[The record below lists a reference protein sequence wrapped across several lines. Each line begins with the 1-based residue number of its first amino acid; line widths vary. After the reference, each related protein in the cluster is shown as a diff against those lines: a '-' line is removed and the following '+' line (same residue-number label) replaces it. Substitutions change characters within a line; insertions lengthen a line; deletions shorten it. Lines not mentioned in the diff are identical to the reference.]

1 MEAAIL
7 ATVMR
12 RGWVAGC
19 LLAGWLVGCRQVTP
33 PAPVPTPTPPA
44 VPGDEVSLEHG
55 FLTAHVA
62 VPPGS
67 AERRPA
73 VIAPPADHEALLA
86 AGIIAV
92 SYHVH
97 WEFLRA
103 FAPPEPVGNE
113 KRVGVWL
120 LASPTP
126 KTIGKSYLTF
136 VTYDA
141 NEAIPKLLDYLATRP
156 DVDPARTG
164 ISGTSTSGFAA
175 LQATAVDRRL
185 VGSTVVS
192 ACGDYHRF
200 LQLSNL
206 AMNGHPLDL
215 DPDYDAWLRS
225 QEPIRHPERL
235 LHAALLMVNGAGDQ
249 AVPLACA
256 ESTARVLR
264 RTYDRRHVPQ
274 RFRFVVVPGVGHVV
288 GARAAHEAA
297 RWWQRVFTPS

>member
-1 MEAAIL
+1 
-7 ATVMR
+7 MR

-19 LLAGWLVGCRQVTP
+19 LFAGWLAGCRQVTP
-33 PAPVPTPTPPA
+33 LAPVPTPVPGPA
-44 VPGDEVSLEHG
+44 AAPGDEVSLEHG
-55 FLTAHVA
+55 FLTVHVA
-62 VPPGS
+62 LPQGSPG
-67 AERRPA
+67 RKPA

-103 FAPPEPVGNE
+103 FAPPAPAANE
-113 KRVGVWL
+113 KPVGVWL

-136 VTYDA
+136 VAYDA
-141 NEAIPKLLDYLATRP
+141 NEAIPKILDYLATRP

-185 VGSTVVS
+185 VGATVIS
-192 ACGDYHRF
+192 ACGDYRRF

-215 DPDYDAWLRS
+215 DPDYDAWLRT

-235 LHAALLMVNGAGDQ
+235 VHAALLMVNGADDQ
-249 AVPLACA
+249 AVPFACA

-264 RTYDRRHVPQ
+264 RAYARRHVAR

-288 GARAAHEAA
+288 GARGADEAA
-297 RWWQRVFTPS
+297 GWWQRVFAPG

>member
-1 MEAAIL
+1 
-7 ATVMR
+7 MR
-12 RGWVAGC
+12 CGWVAGC
-19 LLAGWLVGCRQVTP
+19 LLAGWLAACRQVPP
-33 PAPVPTPTPPA
+33 PAPVPGPPA
-44 VPGDEVSLEHG
+44 APGDEVSLEHG

-62 VPPGS
+62 VPPGA